1 MLHFIRL
8 LPNQNL
14 ITEKKMPEYPPY
26 TELEVYCKATEC
38 GIGDKLYTSV
48 LIGDL
53 QEAAEQSSH
62 SLGYGTDFLK
72 ENSICWIILW
82 MHIEIDRL
90 PEWHEKFKIRTW
102 STGLE
107 KLYYGREF
115 EIYDSSGTR
124 IGKASSTW
132 ILADWNTH
140 RPVIAN
146 KRPELPSVVVQSPE
160 FVFGESCPKITFPD
174 KNKVAGDSDKPVIIK
189 YADYTELDRN
199 RHVNNSRYTAWAY
212 DALFKSGYDVSAVK
226 SISIMYNSEVKQGE
240 KVELYISGKDGKLS
254 VYGYKDA
261 DTKVFAAELVLC

>member
-1 MLHFIRL
+1 M
-8 LPNQNL
+8 
-14 ITEKKMPEYPPY
+14 TDYPPF

-38 GIGDKLYTSV
+38 GIGDRLYASV

-53 QEAAEQSSH
+53 QEAAEQSSF

-72 ENSICWIILW
+72 ENNICWIILR

-90 PEWHEKFKIRTW
+90 PLWHETFKIRTW
-102 STGLE
+102 ATGLE
-107 KLYYGREF
+107 KIYYGREF
-115 EIYDSSGTR
+115 EVYDSSGNR
-124 IGKASSTW
+124 IGKATSTW

-146 KRPELPSVVVQSPE
+146 KRPELPPAFVQSTDL
-160 FVFGESCPKITFPD
+160 VFGKKCPKIDLPD
-174 KNKVAGDSDKPVIIK
+174 KADVAGASDKPVIIK

-212 DALFKSGYDVSAVK
+212 DALFKSGYDVSSVK
-226 SISIMYNSEVKQGE
+226 EILINYNSEVKQGD
-240 KVELYISGKDGKLS
+240 KVELYIADNGEKLA

-261 DTKVFAAELVLC
+261 DIKVFAAELKLI

>member
-1 MLHFIRL
+1 MAD
-8 LPNQNL
+8 
-14 ITEKKMPEYPPY
+14 YPPF

-38 GIGDKLYTSV
+38 GIGDRLYASV

-53 QEAAEQSSH
+53 QEAAEQSSF

-72 ENSICWIILW
+72 ENNICWIILR

-90 PEWHEKFKIRTW
+90 PLWHETFKIRTW
-102 STGLE
+102 ATGLE
-107 KLYYGREF
+107 KIYYGREF
-115 EIYDSSGTR
+115 EVYDSSGNR
-124 IGKASSTW
+124 IGKATSTW

-146 KRPELPSVVVQSPE
+146 KRPELPPAFVQSTDL
-160 FVFGESCPKITFPD
+160 VFGKKCPKIDFPD
-174 KNKVAGDSDKPVIIK
+174 KADVAGASDKPVIIK

-212 DALFKSGYDVSAVK
+212 DALFKSGYDVSSVK
-226 SISIMYNSEVKQGE
+226 EISINYNSEVKQGE
-240 KVELYISGKDGKLS
+240 KVELYIADNGGKLA

-261 DTKVFAAELVLC
+261 DIKVFAAELKLI